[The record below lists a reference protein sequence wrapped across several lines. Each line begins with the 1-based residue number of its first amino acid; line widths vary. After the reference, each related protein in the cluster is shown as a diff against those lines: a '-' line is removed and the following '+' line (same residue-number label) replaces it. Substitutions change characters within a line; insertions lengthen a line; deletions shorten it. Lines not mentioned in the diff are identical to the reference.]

1 MLSPQE
7 RKERIINE
15 IKISQILD
23 VKDYNSSTCP
33 CCGKSNKFSI
43 HANRGKCWSS
53 YCELNKSQDVISL
66 YQWKH
71 NLADR
76 WEATKA
82 IEQEF
87 GLAVGSNK
95 PNERSQLLEKCLDVY
110 HHYLMKTIEGKQA
123 LDYLRSRGFLDSTI
137 EQLKLGYAPDFSC
150 LTRAGIKATDLHKEG
165 LYEEGKEYYSKRV
178 ILPIRNTFGHL
189 VHFQGR
195 YILPITKDNKG
206 EDTIPKY
213 KDSRAAQGKTT
224 KDYLALEEYLD
235 SYLKSS
241 DTLFVA
247 EGYPD
252 TISLWQKGLPVVGSL
267 GLEKLT
273 QHTSKLKKFE
283 NIVFMFDNDIYPF
296 NHPKYSLEY
305 KSWIRVIPQL
315 VELQLAL
322 SQVNFY
328 TCLVPH
334 HTIHKTDKYAVE
346 TKDINEWLTVG
357 QLTGDEV
364 KAYIAKKQTEFVS
377 SLVSQW
383 GSDTSYHFS
392 LLRLIQATGKSYLKQ
407 ELLKY
412 IPSSKSP
419 IDYACEVLAA

>member
-7 RKERIINE
+7 RKQRIVNE
-15 IKISQILD
+15 IKISQVLD
-23 VKDYNSSTCP
+23 VKDYGSSTCP

-87 GLAVGSNK
+87 GLTVGSNK
-95 PNERSQLLEKCLDVY
+95 PNERSQLLEHCLKVY
-110 HHYLMKTIEGKQA
+110 ADYLWSNKEA
-123 LDYLRSRGFLDSTI
+123 LHYLRSRGFLDETI
-137 EQLKLGYAPDFSC
+137 KQLKLGYAPDFSC
-150 LTRAGIKATDLHKEG
+150 LTRQGIKVTDLVREG
-165 LYEEGKEYYSKRV
+165 LYKEGKEYYSKRV
-178 ILPIRNTFGHL
+178 IFPIKNLFGHL

-195 YILPITKDNKG
+195 YIFPIPKDDKS

-213 KDSRAAQGKTT
+213 KDSKAAQGKTT
-224 KDYLALEEYLD
+224 KDYLALEEYIDKYSKEIDKIL
-235 SYLKSS
+235 Y
-241 DTLFVA
+241 VA

-273 QHTSKLKKFE
+273 QHTSKLKKFKE
-283 NIVFMFDNDIYPF
+283 IVFMFDNDIYPF
-296 NHPKYSLEY
+296 DHPKYPLEY

-322 SQVNFY
+322 PQINFY

-334 HTIHKTDKYAVE
+334 HTIHKIDKYAVE
-346 TKDINEWLTVG
+346 TKDINEWVNIG

-364 KAYIAKKQTEFVS
+364 KQYIRAKKTEFVE
-377 SLVSQW
+377 SLVSKE
-383 GSDTSYHFS
+383 GSNLSYHFT
-392 LLRLIQATGKSYLKQ
+392 LLRLIQATGKDYLKK
-407 ELLKY
+407 ELFKY
-412 IPSSKSP
+412 LPPNKTP

>member
-7 RKERIINE
+7 RKQRIIDE
-15 IKISQILD
+15 IKISQVVD
-23 VKDYNSSTCP
+23 VRDYGSSTCP

-43 HANRGKCWSS
+43 QANRGKCWSS
-53 YCELNKSQDVISL
+53 YCELNKSLDVISL

-87 GLAVGSNK
+87 GLVVGSNK
-95 PNERSQLLEKCLDVY
+95 PNERSQLLEKCLDIY
-110 HHYLMKTIEGKQA
+110 YDYLWYSSEGEQA
-123 LDYLRSRGFLDSTI
+123 LSYLKNRGFLDSTI
-137 EQLKLGYAPDFSC
+137 KDLKIGYAPNFSC
-150 LTRAGIKATDLHKEG
+150 LTNKGVKAYDLQKEG
-165 LYEEGKEYYSKRV
+165 LYNEGKEYYSKRI
-178 ILPIRNTFGHL
+178 ILPIRNIFGHL

-195 YILPITKDNKG
+195 YIFPITKDDKG
-206 EDTIPKY
+206 EDTICKY
-213 KDSRAAQGKTT
+213 KDSKLAQGKTT
-224 KDYLALEEYLD
+224 KDYLALEDKLN
-235 SYLKSS
+235 SYSKEQK
-241 DTLFVA
+241 TLYIA

-252 TISLWQKGLPVVGSL
+252 TISLWQRGLPVVGSL

-273 QHTSKLKKFE
+273 VHFNKLKKFT
-283 NIVFMFDNDIYPF
+283 NIVFMFDNDTYPA
-296 NHPKYSLEY
+296 NHPKYPLEY

-315 VELQLAL
+315 IDLQIAL
-322 SQVNFY
+322 PHVNFY
-328 TCLVPH
+328 ICLVPQ
-334 HTIHKTDKYAVE
+334 HTLHKVDKYAVE
-346 TKDINEWLTVG
+346 TKDINEWVMVG

-377 SLVSQW
+377 FLVSQW
-383 GSDTSYHFS
+383 GSDTSHHFS
-392 LLRLIQATGKSYLKQ
+392 LLKLIQATGKTHLKQ

>member
-7 RKERIINE
+7 RKQRIIDE
-15 IKISQILD
+15 IKVSQVLD
-23 VKDYNSSTCP
+23 VKDYGSSTCP
-33 CCGKSNKFSI
+33 CCGKSNKFSV

-87 GLAVGSNK
+87 GLVVDSNK
-95 PNERSQLLEKCLDVY
+95 PNERSQLLEKCLDIYV
-110 HHYLMKTIEGKQA
+110 
-123 LDYLRSRGFLDSTI
+123 DYLWSSKCKEGLNYLRGRGFLDETI
-137 EQLKLGYAPDFSC
+137 RELKLGYAPNFSC
-150 LTRAGIKATDLHKEG
+150 ITSKGIKAADLQREG
-165 LYEEGKEYYSKRV
+165 LHAESKEYYSKRV
-178 ILPIRNTFGHL
+178 IFPIRNIFGHL

-195 YILPITKDNKG
+195 YILPIPKDEKG
-206 EDTIPKY
+206 EDTLPKY
-213 KDSRAAQGKTT
+213 KDSKPAKSKTT
-224 KDYLALEEYLD
+224 KDYLALEEKIE
-235 SYLKSS
+235 SYLKFSK
-241 DTLFVA
+241 TLYVA

-273 QHTSKLKKFE
+273 TQINKLKKFD
-283 NIVFMFDNDIYPF
+283 NIVFMFDNDFYSAD
-296 NHPKYSLEY
+296 HPKYRLEY

-315 VELQLAL
+315 VELQIAL
-322 SQVNFY
+322 PNINFY

-334 HTIHKTDKYAVE
+334 HTLHKTDKYAVE
-346 TKDINEWLTVG
+346 TKDINEWITVG

-364 KAYIAKKQTEFVS
+364 KAYITKKQTEFVS

-412 IPSSKSP
+412 IPSTKSP